1 MVRNIS
7 ESEKMKGSK
16 LMDSDGLMDSM
27 MMDSDGLM
35 DSVSH
40 KMVTDD
46 VTRMW
51 IMTGPSQ
58 LGTGLEG
65 ALAFPDWCLLVGAP
79 LRDVIVLGMFRSVAA
94 VAGCGASGIS

>member
-16 LMDSDGLMDSM
+16 LMDSDGLMDS
-27 MMDSDGLM
+27 
-35 DSVSH
+35 VSH

-51 IMTGPSQ
+51 IMAGPSQ

-79 LRDVIVLGMFRSVAA
+79 LRDVIVLGMFRSV
-94 VAGCGASGIS
+94 VVGCGASGIS